1 MFMVFVYEVQSH
13 EYAEFTH
20 KVLLHEKKY
29 SAEEF
34 KEIVETV
41 RQHVKP
47 DEDDWE
53 AFINS
58 SFPDDIITCLVDDF
72 GFVKSD
78 HPVIHVGYDF
88 DSKCEILRRGAE
100 NGLFAF

>member
-20 KVLLHEKKY
+20 TVLLHEKKY

-34 KEIVETV
+34 KKIVETV

-47 DEDDWE
+47 DEDDFD
-53 AFINS
+53 AFLNS
-58 SFPDDIITCLVDDF
+58 EYPGDIIKGLVDDF
-72 GFVKSD
+72 GFIVSE

-88 DSKCEILRRGAE
+88 EDKLVILR
-100 NGLFAF
+100 GLWNNE